1 MGAQAF
7 EVDGLYVEHYAAA
20 DGGMG
25 YPLLFIHGSWGGSWM
40 FENYMVYLSNGGW
53 NCYALNLRNHYKSY
67 KTELRGITHYEYAYD
82 VITVSKR
89 LPAPPVLIG
98 FGMGAQLVQL
108 AIGMKCPAL
117 GAVFISAKRAFIT
130 PQEVPAHVLELPEL
144 LLPTLIPPA
153 RDLSASTLTK
163 FNTLMAEE
171 VEPRSSVLAL
181 LRGAYRSPY
190 NAIKLPYLVLNGE
203 NDEAIS
209 AQDGAELASVYQGP
223 GTLRIVSGASHEGIL
238 AGSYWRQAANELNA
252 WLQTYNFHRRRQA
265 R

>member
-1 MGAQAF
+1 MGS
-7 EVDGLYVEHYAAA
+7 
-20 DGGMG
+20 
-25 YPLLFIHGSWGGSWM
+25 PLLFIHGSWGGSWM

-67 KTELRGITHYEYAYD
+67 KTELYGITHYEYTHD
-82 VITVSKR
+82 VIAVAGQ
-89 LPAPPVLIG
+89 LAAPPVLIG

-108 AIGMKCPAL
+108 AIGMNCPAV

-130 PQEVPAHVLELPEL
+130 PQEVPAHVMDLPEL
-144 LLPTLIPPA
+144 LMATPIPPA
-153 RDLSASTLTK
+153 RDLSAKALGT

-203 NDEAIS
+203 QDEAIT
-209 AQDGAELASVYQGP
+209 AQEGAELASVYQGP
-223 GTLRIVSGASHEGIL
+223 GTLKIVPGASHEGIL
-238 AGSYWRQAANELNA
+238 AGIYWREAANELNA
-252 WLQTYNFHRRRQA
+252 WLQTYDFHQRR
-265 R
+265 